1 MIGCYIK
8 ILLYGKS
15 KEEASNGND
24 KNRTRNNDYFGY
36 DFPFLLDL
44 QCTAC
49 DQFKDGEDRDA
60 KPKAHGAAKV
70 IQQGDWSQF
79 LHTSGDSNFRV
90 EVESY
95 IFSAV
100 EVVFFRVSSFC
111 FDVQGGAGIGTEG
124 EKAVNQRFW
133 GQQRYRN
140 KF

>member
-1 MIGCYIK
+1 MIRCYIE

-15 KEEASNGND
+15 KEDASNAND
-24 KNRTRNNDYFGY
+24 KKRTRNNDNFGY

-79 LHTSGDSNFRV
+79 LHTSGDPNCWV
-90 EVESY
+90 EVENNILTLFTHVY
-95 IFSAV
+95 
-100 EVVFFRVSSFC
+100 
-111 FDVQGGAGIGTEG
+111 TT
-124 EKAVNQRFW
+124 
-133 GQQRYRN
+133 
-140 KF
+140 